1 VQAIYKLGSDVDE
14 ARVKALVKAF
24 DVNGTGNLKCW
35 EFARMISDGGAVKHT
50 VDSGPDPEAT
60 NRARANPT
68 AVKARANPAAERT
81 GGVQAGAA
89 GGGGDGPGP
98 IKTGASTPPMER
110 HRPAPT
116 SPHTASFA
124 RIAQQQ
130 ARLQAE
136 VAAKLQSQL
145 GGAGGVGGVKA
156 AATDADAKHVL
167 EELQEALRQEALRM
181 REAFRSFDDDGSG
194 GITAAE
200 LQHGLR
206 RLGVVIDVSA
216 AEQLVRRFDTRSSGQ
231 LELGEFVKMVQSNP
245 TRTFPPP
252 GLIYG

>member
-1 VQAIYKLGSDVDE
+1 VDE
-14 ARVKALVKAF
+14 ARVKALIKAF

-60 NRARANPT
+60 NRARAKPT
-68 AVKARANPAAERT
+68 AVKARAKPTAERTLPRANPAAEQT
-81 GGVQAGAA
+81 GVQAGAA

-98 IKTGASTPPMER
+98 IKTGASTSPMESR
-110 HRPAPT
+110 RPAPT

-136 VAAKLQSQL
+136 VAAKLQSQQ
-145 GGAGGVGGVKA
+145 GGAGGVGKA

-181 REAFRSFDDDGSG
+181 REAFQSFDDDASG

-200 LQHGLR
+200 LQQGLR

-216 AEQLVRRFDTRSSGQ
+216 AEQLVRRFDTGSSGQ